1 MVIVAQLP
9 VSIAKAFCPGHL
21 TGFFATDKSVQM
33 THPNFNGSLGAGF
46 SISKGIYTTVKVY
59 NDFSKNYK
67 IIINGV
73 NSFDARVSK
82 FVIEYYLKMINK
94 PVFVSVDHESEIPI
108 GYGLGSSGSAA
119 LSLSYALNQALKTNL
134 SKIHAA
140 QIAHHADFICKT
152 GLGTVISEFTGGFE
166 IRTSIGGP
174 GIGKI
179 LKIPI
184 SSKYRAIVF
193 CIKPISTSQLL
204 NKSLFSNEYDLL
216 NNSGKAMIDELVK
229 NPDIDTFLK
238 LSSDYAKKCGLRDG
252 FCKDPILSLE
262 SLGVKS
268 SVALF
273 GHALFTIVEK
283 KIVHRVIQ
291 ALKQFNGILLDCS
304 IDNLGARM
312 IEN

>member
-9 VSIAKAFCPGHL
+9 VSIAKAFSPGHL
-21 TGFFATDKSVQM
+21 TGFFATDKPVQM

-82 FVIEYYLKMINK
+82 FVVEYYLKMIDK
-94 PVFVSVDHESEIPI
+94 PVFISVDHESEIPI

-134 SKIHAA
+134 SKTHAA
-140 QIAHHADFICKT
+140 QVAHNADFICKT

-184 SSKYRAIVF
+184 SSQYRAIVF
-193 CIKPISTSQLL
+193 CIKPISTSHLL
-204 NKSLFSNEYDLL
+204 NKSLLSTEYDLL

-229 NPDIDTFLK
+229 NPDIDTFLT
-238 LSSDYAKKCGLRDG
+238 LSSDYAKKCGLLDG

-262 SLGVKS
+262 SVGVKS

-283 KIVHRVIQ
+283 KNMHRVIEV
-291 ALKQFNGILLDCS
+291 LKQFNGKLLDCS
-304 IDNLGARM
+304 IDNVGARM